1 MRFSFYRVCLTL
13 AMLCALMALPA
24 PAAAQAVSAH
34 VHEDSTEALPDE
46 PQAKTAQTSD
56 AKQAGS
62 ISGTVTD
69 TNDDIVPGATVTLL
83 QAGNTAGTATADSDG
98 GFRFTGLKAG
108 FPYRIAM
115 SAKGFVTWTSDDI
128 TLDPGQFYI
137 VTQGRMPILG
147 EATSITVSGSNEQ
160 IALEQIQVAE
170 QQRVLGFIPNFYVV
184 YDKNPVPLPAKLKYK
199 LAWRVL
205 IDPVNIVGAAALA
218 GMNQAGDT
226 PNYQQ
231 GAKGYGQRFGAVYAD
246 GFTDL
251 ILGGA
256 VLPALLHQDP
266 RYYYQ
271 GTGTAR
277 SRAFHAMSAPF
288 VCMGDN
294 GKRQINYSSIG
305 GDLFSASLS
314 NLYYP
319 SSNRG
324 ASLVFTTFL
333 LDTGTRV
340 ASTLVQEFVIR
351 KLTPSAKKHDN

>member
-1 MRFSFYRVCLTL
+1 MLLQMRGV
-13 AMLCALMALPA
+13 
-24 PAAAQAVSAH
+24 AQAVSMAAMAAP
-34 VHEDSTEALPDE
+34 VDSLPDE
-46 PQAKTAQTSD
+46 PQAKTAQSSNVEQTS
-56 AKQAGS
+56 S

-83 QAGNTAGTATADSDG
+83 QAGKVTSTTTANADG
-98 GFRFTGLKAG
+98 AFRFAGLQPG
-108 FPYRIAM
+108 VTFRIAM
-115 SAKGFVTWTSDDI
+115 SAQGFVTWTSNDI

-137 VTQGRMPILG
+137 VTQGRMPVQG

-160 IALEQIQVAE
+160 IALEQIHVAE

-184 YDKNPVPLPAKLKYK
+184 YDKNPVPLPAKLKFK

-205 IDPVNIVGAAALA
+205 IDPINIVGAAALA

-271 GTGTAR
+271 GTGTAH

-319 SSNRG
+319 DSNRG

-351 KLTPSAKKHDN
+351 KLTPSAKKHGN